1 MNDLKRVHCI
11 VFGLVQGVF
20 YRSFAER
27 NARELKL
34 KGFARNLSNGAVEVV
49 AEGNENDLQKLIKKL
64 QEGPSSAEVE
74 RIKVEWKKFENE
86 FKDFL
91 IEY

>member
-1 MNDLKRVHCI
+1 MNELKRIHCI
-11 VFGLVQGVF
+11 VSGLVQGVF

-34 KGFARNLSNGAVEVV
+34 TGYAKNLSNGEVEVV
-49 AEGNENDLQKLIKKL
+49 AEGNEAELVKLIKKL
-64 QEGPSSAEVE
+64 QEGPASS
-74 RIKVEWKKFENE
+74 RIEKVKVNWKEFENE
-86 FKDFL
+86 FKDFS